1 MRFVEALVASLGIMV
16 MGWVSIPVVGHISGV
31 HITVQQGVTMSA
43 WFFVFRLAWLYLLR
57 RLFSKDD
64 HASSP

>member
-1 MRFVEALVASLGIMV
+1 MV

-57 RLFSKDD
+57 RLFSKDN